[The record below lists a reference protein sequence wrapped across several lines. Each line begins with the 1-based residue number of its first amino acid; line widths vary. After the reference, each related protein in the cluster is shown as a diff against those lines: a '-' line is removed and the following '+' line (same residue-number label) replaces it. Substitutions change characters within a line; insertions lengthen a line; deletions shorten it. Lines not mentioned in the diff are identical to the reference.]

1 MKRHERTRKLVE
13 CALMVA
19 LGTVLS
25 IFPLVEMP
33 YGGSITL
40 ASMLPCLLIA
50 YRHGTAWGLGT
61 AFVHAV
67 VQQLLGLKNLS
78 YFTTWQ
84 SVVAVIVL
92 DYLLAFVVIGLGGM
106 FRKRIAQQNLA
117 LASGAVVV
125 CVLRY
130 ICHVIAGATVWVGLS
145 IPTQAALAYSF
156 SYNATYM
163 IPEAIVLAVTAY
175 YLGTVLDFGKE
186 MPTRMPSKQ
195 GQGVPDLL
203 FALSLLSAAVGVI
216 VDFVLIGANL
226 QNPESGVLDFSLLA
240 VPFVGSFWLTVVIVT
255 NVCLLACIGLL
266 IARKI
271 ILSRSKQ

>member
-1 MKRHERTRKLVE
+1 MKRHERTRILVE

-33 YGGSITL
+33 YGGSVTL

-130 ICHVIAGATVWVGLS
+130 ICHVIAGATVWAGLS

-175 YLGTVLDFGKE
+175 YLGSVLDFGRE
-186 MPTRMPSKQ
+186 LPTRMPSKQ
-195 GQGVPDLL
+195 GQGLPDLL
-203 FALSLLSAAVGVI
+203 FALALLSAAVGVI
-216 VDFVLIGANL
+216 VDIVLIGFHL

-240 VPFVGSFWLTVVIVT
+240 VPFVGSFWLAVVIVT
-255 NVCLLACIGLL
+255 NACLLVCVGLL

-271 ILSRSKQ
+271 ILARSKQ